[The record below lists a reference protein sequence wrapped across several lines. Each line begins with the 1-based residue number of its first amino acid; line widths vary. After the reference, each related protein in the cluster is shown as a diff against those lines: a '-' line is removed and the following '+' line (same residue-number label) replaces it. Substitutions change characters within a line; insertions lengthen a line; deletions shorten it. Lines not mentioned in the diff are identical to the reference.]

1 MRAARAL
8 IVALVFVGLSGAASS
23 APASASV
30 CGAVGWINGAA
41 GKACGVITNGD
52 KLVSAGKKLASGHL
66 GGAAKTLLGGGGAGA
81 GSKAVAIASLA
92 AIGAWVTGGARVALT
107 DTAKVLGETTD
118 PRLGSTWF
126 SATYWRMAAIA
137 AVLTLPFLFAAA
149 VQALLRSDL
158 ALLARAALGYLPLSL
173 LAVGIAAPL
182 ATLLLAACDEM
193 SAIVS
198 SAAGHAG
205 THFLERLGTITGG
218 LIVVARSPFLAFLV
232 GLLTAGAAIALWIEL
247 LIREAAVYIVVLMMP
262 LAFAALVW
270 PARRVW
276 TIRAVELLVALIL
289 SKFAIVAVLA
299 LGGAALD
306 HASRPTGMLTGLVL
320 IILGAFAPWALM
332 RLLPLAEVAGG
343 AAEQLRGGL
352 SRAHRTFERS
362 DEALSR
368 AENWAGTLTA
378 GMRRE
383 ADSGSSGFAGFSGFA
398 GSGGAGSGGAGSGG
412 AGSSAGSGGAGA
424 ELEQL
429 PAPSRDGTGASP
441 GETDPVMVSEP
452 APVDIAADD
461 ADGEDETV
469 AEPPPGRWEG
479 SVAADEGR
487 WRVPPLGPQML
498 DGRPFWE
505 AADEPDRRPPA
516 AGSDRRP
523 LAAGSGPRPPAAEP
537 DPPRSADEPD
547 PRPPE
552 QEPGEGYL

>member
-1 MRAARAL
+1 MRAGRAL
-8 IVALVFVGLSGAASS
+8 AVAFVLVGLGGAASP

-30 CGAVGWINGAA
+30 CGAVGWVNGAA

-66 GGAAKTLLGGGGAGA
+66 GGAAKTLLGGGGGGA
-81 GSKAVAIASLA
+81 GSKAAAIASLA

-126 SATYWRMAAIA
+126 SAAYWRMAAIA

-149 VQALLRSDL
+149 VQALMRSDL

-182 ATLLLAACDEM
+182 AALLLAACDEM
-193 SAIVS
+193 SVIVS

-205 THFLERLGTITGG
+205 THFLERLATITGG
-218 LIVVARSPFLAFLV
+218 LIAFARSPFLAFLI
-232 GLLTAGAAIALWIEL
+232 GLLTAAAAIALWIEL

-276 TIRAVELLVALIL
+276 AIRAVELLVALIL

-306 HASRPTGMLTGLVL
+306 QAGRPTGMLTGLVL

-352 SRAHRTFERS
+352 SRAHRTFDRS
-362 DEALSR
+362 DEALAR

-378 GMRRE
+378 GMRRQ
-383 ADSGSSGFAGFSGFA
+383 ADSASSGFSDFSEFPS
-398 GSGGAGSGGAGSGG
+398 SGESSSGAR
-412 AGSSAGSGGAGA
+412 A

-429 PAPSRDGTGASP
+429 PARSGGGGAEAT
-441 GETDPVMVSEP
+441 ETDPVMVSEP
-452 APVDIAADD
+452 APVDRAADEGHGD
-461 ADGEDETV
+461 DERGPD
-469 AEPPPGRWEG
+469 EPAPGRWEG
-479 SVAADEGR
+479 SVAADQGR

-498 DGRPFWE
+498 DGRTFWE
-505 AADEPDRRPPA
+505 DAGERGRHPTEQPADEHHPHPREQPA
-516 AGSDRRP
+516 DEHD
-523 LAAGSGPRPPAAEP
+523 PRPREQP
-537 DPPRSADEPD
+537 ADEHD

-552 QEPGEGYL
+552 QDRDEGLL

>member
-8 IVALVFVGLSGAASS
+8 IVALVLVGLFGAASP

-30 CGAVGWINGAA
+30 CGAVGWVNGAA

-66 GGAAKTLLGGGGAGA
+66 GGAAKTLLGGGGGGA
-81 GSKAVAIASLA
+81 GSKAAAIASLA

-182 ATLLLAACDEM
+182 AMLLLAACDEM
-193 SAIVS
+193 SVIVS

-205 THFLERLGTITGG
+205 THFLGRLATITGG
-218 LIVVARSPFLAFLV
+218 LLAIAHSPFLAFLV
-232 GLLTAGAAIALWIEL
+232 GLLTAAAAITLWIEL

-306 HASRPTGMLTGLVL
+306 HAGGPTGMLTGLVL

-378 GMRRE
+378 GMRRQ
-383 ADSGSSGFAGFSGFA
+383 ADSASPGFSGFSGFTREA
-398 GSGGAGSGGAGSGG
+398 EPAGGAR
-412 AGSSAGSGGAGA
+412 A
-424 ELEQL
+424 ELEKP
-429 PAPSRDGTGASP
+429 PAQSAEGGGGDVAES
-441 GETDPVMVSEP
+441 DPVMVSEP
-452 APVDIAADD
+452 APVDIAADEAHPDDETD
-461 ADGEDETV
+461 ADER
-469 AEPPPGRWEG
+469 PPGRWEG
-479 SVAADEGR
+479 SVAADQGR

-498 DGRPFWE
+498 DGRTFWE
-505 AADEPDRRPPA
+505 D
-516 AGSDRRP
+516 
-523 LAAGSGPRPPAAEP
+523 
-537 DPPRSADEPD
+537 ADEPD
-547 PRPPE
+547 PRPPGDAPDPRPPGDAPDPRPPA
-552 QEPGEGYL
+552 QEPGGGRL